1 MSVKAAQSRGKVY
14 FACLGHLKLVPKE
27 NNYIFLITRS
37 QRKIEGIRPLK
48 GLAPSQNLFNKYLKD
63 WKNSDVDWFPIY
75 KEQYLEELNYS
86 LIDSLKAGLDS
97 GKNVTLLCSC
107 GDESPCHRSILKE
120 IFTEMNYET
129 YSY

>member
-14 FACLGHLKLVPKE
+14 FACLVHLKLVPKE
-27 NNYIFLITRS
+27 NNYIFLITRR

-97 GKNVTLLCSC
+97 GKNVTLLCYC